1 MSLISLNNDKL
12 FLEICPQMGASIT
25 KFKSL
30 KSGKDIFRPFPNK
43 KKIIKKNCY
52 FAGYFATVPY
62 FGEIKKKSFL
72 YKNKYISLPKTHPLE
87 PDTIHGEGWVS
98 KWNVKSKSK
107 QSAELIFNH
116 TGKKGFPF
124 KYQVC
129 QKFILKNK
137 SLFINIS
144 ILNNDKD
151 SFDCGIGF
159 HPWFNLHKTSKIY
172 SNNFTYTKKY
182 EKNIFKKKLFLKKNF
197 LDLNKYKIDQ
207 TFINWN
213 GIAKLIID
221 KDTAIE
227 IKNIKNINNLHVYSP
242 PKENFFCIE
251 PVTNISDAYNI
262 KKHSKI
268 YQGLQVLKSSKKF
281 EAKVEFKLI

>member
-12 FLEICPQMGASIT
+12 FLEISPQMGASIT

-43 KKIIKKNCY
+43 KKIIRKNCY

-107 QSAELIFNH
+107 QSSELIFNH

-137 SLFINIS
+137 SLFIYIS

-159 HPWFNLHKTSKIY
+159 HPWFNLHKTSK
-172 SNNFTYTKKY
+172 YTLITSHIPKNMKK
-182 EKNIFKKKLFLKKNF
+182 IFLKKNYF
-197 LDLNKYKIDQ
+197 
-207 TFINWN
+207 
-213 GIAKLIID
+213 
-221 KDTAIE
+221 
-227 IKNIKNINNLHVYSP
+227 
-242 PKENFFCIE
+242 
-251 PVTNISDAYNI
+251 
-262 KKHSKI
+262 
-268 YQGLQVLKSSKKF
+268 
-281 EAKVEFKLI
+281 